1 MKTDLNFK
9 PEAFHDICNL
19 LKHDIADEI
28 RNDPAIS
35 HIEITKDGCVVEI
48 AAMAFFIHRALERI
62 VEKKSSLLLYGR
74 DQNPSFVLREW
85 YEKEDR
91 IKAEESAE

>member
-1 MKTDLNFK
+1 MIIELNFK

-28 RNDPAIS
+28 RNDLAIS
-35 HIEITKDGCVVEI
+35 HIGITKNGCVVEN
-48 AAMAFFIHRALERI
+48 AAMAFFISRALERI
-62 VEKKSSLLLYGR
+62 VERKSNLLLYGR
-74 DQNPSFVLREW
+74 DQNPSFVLQDW
-85 YEKEDR
+85 YEKEDA